1 MNFKKIA
8 DTSFKPHCG
17 FFLTETSHWAID
29 YPSVTIE
36 TKATSNPHCG
46 FFLSETS
53 GLYPPVT
60 IETKATSN
68 PHYGFLSKE
77 TSDWAIIL
85 SNHRNRSH
93 IQSTLLVFL

>member
-29 YPSVTIE
+29 Y
-36 TKATSNPHCG
+36 HCG